1 MFIFINF
8 QDNQIVITIDFSQRG
23 SCSLTDFLYFQLKA
37 RILDGNLTPN
47 QKLPSKR
54 SLASHLGVSVITVQN
69 AYEQLIDE
77 GYVYSAEKRGYFV
90 TELEALSSSD
100 SGHSQTDRRKTTA
113 FQSEQVFF
121 GEGDWSNKTEG
132 SIRTGKP
139 KENLEEA
146 CLKTIINLQDNHIHH
161 ELFPFS
167 LWSRL
172 MRKVLQ
178 DSKERILSP
187 LPPQGLW
194 ELRQAIASYLKT
206 FRNMVVDPEQ
216 IIIGAGTE
224 YLYSLALQLLGKNL
238 RYGVENPGYLKP
250 SRIMGALQVQWYPL
264 AMDGAGITPQE
275 LEEKGINV
283 VLVSPAHHFPTGIIM
298 PIRRRQELLAWA
310 RSGSRYIIEDDYDS
324 EFRFTGR
331 PLETLFSLDA
341 SSGKGQQDHVIY
353 LNTFTKTLTPS
364 LRISYM
370 VLPESLVKTFHQNL
384 GFYSCTVSSIE
395 QLTLARFIHEGHYE
409 KHLARKKKPLPK
421 PAGQPAVLS
430 EQKLLSFQNFHQ
442 RQGHGASFFDGSKH
456 FCQLPSTTN
465 YAEEDRYS
473 GDLPKSILSRNP
485 QRKRSTRFGDKLL
498 RPQKRTDSRAGK
510 AFGRGSKSIGN
521 LSRRFIARRKQEEA
535 VIPPLR
541 IPLI

>member
-1 MFIFINF
+1 M
-8 QDNQIVITIDFSQRG
+8 
-23 SCSLTDFLYFQLKA
+23 L
-37 RILDGNLTPN
+37 PN

-90 TELEALSSSD
+90 TELEALPSPD
-100 SGHSQTDRRKTTA
+100 SGQSQLTRRKTA
-113 FQSEQVFF
+113 PFQYEQ
-121 GEGDWSNKTEG
+121 GILAERAYSNKTEVA
-132 SIRTGKP
+132 TGAEDP
-139 KENLEEA
+139 REDCEAA

-187 LPPQGLW
+187 LPPQGLR
-194 ELRQAIASYLKT
+194 ELRQSIVSYLKT
-206 FRNMVVDPEQ
+206 FRNMLVSPEQ
-216 IIIGAGTE
+216 VVIGAGTE

-238 RYGVENPGYLKP
+238 HYGVENPGYLKP
-250 SRIMGALQVQWYPL
+250 SRIMSALQVHWSPL
-264 AMDGAGITPQE
+264 TMDGGGIIPQE

-298 PIRRRQELLAWA
+298 PIKRRQELLSWA

-341 SSGKGQQDHVIY
+341 GQTDSRCGHVIY

-370 VLPESLVKTFHQNL
+370 VLPENLAKAFHQNL

-409 KHLARKKKPLPK
+409 KHLVRKKNHYRNLRDN
-421 PAGQPAVLS
+421 
-430 EQKLLSFQNFHQ
+430 LLFH
-442 RQGHGASFFDGSKH
+442 
-456 FCQLPSTTN
+456 L
-465 YAEEDRYS
+465 
-473 GDLPKSILSRNP
+473 
-485 QRKRSTRFGDKLL
+485 
-498 RPQKRTDSRAGK
+498 
-510 AFGRGSKSIGN
+510 SKSSLASRIS
-521 LSRRFIARRKQEEA
+521 LSGKDTGLHFLMEVNTSVSSPQLQALLKKAGIQVTFLSQYFHDKPKEGRLPVLVVNYSALKKEQIPVLVERLCWVLAAGVQGVRR
-535 VIPPLR
+535 
-541 IPLI
+541 

>member
-1 MFIFINF
+1 MYIFIFINF
-8 QDNQIVITIDFSQRG
+8 QYNQIVITIDFSQRG

-100 SGHSQTDRRKTTA
+100 SGHSQTDRRKTTD

-139 KENLEEA
+139 KENLEEE

-178 DSKERILSP
+178 DSKVRILSP

-250 SRIMGALQVQWYPL
+250 SRIMGALQVQWCPL

-409 KHLARKKKPLPK
+409 KHLARKKNHYRNLRDNLLFYLNKSSLASKISISGKDTGLHFLMEVNTSASSPQLQIMLKKTGIQVTFLNQYFHEIPKEKGLP
-421 PAGQPAVLS
+421 VLVINYS
-430 EQKLLSFQNFHQ
+430 ALKKEQIPVLVKLLEGVVNQ
-442 RQGHGASFFDGSKH
+442 
-456 FCQLPSTTN
+456 
-465 YAEEDRYS
+465 
-473 GDLPKSILSRNP
+473 
-485 QRKRSTRFGDKLL
+485 
-498 RPQKRTDSRAGK
+498 
-510 AFGRGSKSIGN
+510 
-521 LSRRFIARRKQEEA
+521 
-535 VIPPLR
+535 
-541 IPLI
+541 